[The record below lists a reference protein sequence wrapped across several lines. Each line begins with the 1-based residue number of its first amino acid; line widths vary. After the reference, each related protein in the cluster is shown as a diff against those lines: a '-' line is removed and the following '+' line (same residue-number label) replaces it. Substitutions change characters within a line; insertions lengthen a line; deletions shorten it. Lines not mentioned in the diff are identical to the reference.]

1 MTDIPTDVAVLDDDA
16 DFAAS
21 VARMLGRRG
30 FRAQGHVLPA
40 TLLAALSA
48 GNIACVV
55 TDIQMGDADGFAVA
69 RHVRRLAPATAL
81 VFMTAWPTTSHAVD
95 AVRRHGGLDYLEKP
109 VDEGRLAEA
118 VRAGIDWSRE
128 AHRIAAATASLTPRE
143 REVFDLLVRGHSNK
157 EVAARLAISAR
168 TVEDHRAAIMTKTRT
183 NGLAELIAL
192 SRDGV

>member
-81 VFMTAWPTTSHAVD
+81 VFMT
-95 AVRRHGGLDYLEKP
+95 